1 MDIGSSFQLGWFE
14 NDIVCVNCLIEFSF
28 IFFFYKDTN
37 KYVYNKEKLNIFL
50 MFFIVIIKY
59 RKFQSYCFKFVI
71 S

>member
-37 KYVYNKEKLNIFL
+37 KYVYNQEKL
-50 MFFIVIIKY
+50 K
-59 RKFQSYCFKFVI
+59 
-71 S
+71 